1 MIYGDQD
8 TITIIDSDEERI
20 QLSKGACSKKPCE
33 QEEMHM
39 PSIGPKAK
47 LPLPAQSS
55 HSLQQLRITYGTE
68 HRRQEGL
75 LSPWP
80 YSALVPTEVKSQ
92 GAYAV
97 ISLFDGASTTVDII
111 QSKFAQ
117 RPTVLLAAENDP
129 DIRRQV
135 CSIKGYDANEQWRRC
150 EAGYTRFVTLLM
162 SATYLHTAANSSE
175 NLSLFVRLRSSMS
188 TLLLVDLARI
198 SLMPAIIRAFLAL
211 QDRSSTFCPPIPL
224 RSPSLRTLDPCGRNL
239 YNIFKLASG
248 CLQKLR
254 WSLMPKISASLW
266 PESEPSSRGTNSRVL
281 YRVAAALSYRKWM
294 VTLYIGAGTGQTS
307 CGHSS
312 SYNETERR
320 D

>member
-1 MIYGDQD
+1 
-8 TITIIDSDEERI
+8 
-20 QLSKGACSKKPCE
+20 
-33 QEEMHM
+33 MHM

-150 EAGYTRFVTLLM
+150 EAGYPVCYASDVCNLFAHRSQLIREFVSLCTPEIQHV
-162 SATYLHTAANSSE
+162 YL
-175 NLSLFVRLRSSMS
+175 
-188 TLLLVDLARI
+188 
-198 SLMPAIIRAFLAL
+198 
-211 QDRSSTFCPPIPL
+211 
-224 RSPSLRTLDPCGRNL
+224 
-239 YNIFKLASG
+239 
-248 CLQKLR
+248 
-254 WSLMPKISASLW
+254 
-266 PESEPSSRGTNSRVL
+266 
-281 YRVAAALSYRKWM
+281 VA
-294 VTLYIGAGTGQTS
+294 G
-307 CGHSS
+307 
-312 SYNETERR
+312 
-320 D
+320 